1 MKNSRMMLLS
11 AVLVVA
17 AAASANAQAT
27 HQATQTVD
35 ITISAVNRIS
45 VGAGTPTLTI
55 NTAVAGDAPTDA
67 TASSSWSITTNQT
80 GTKVTAKI
88 NSAMP
93 SGASL
98 LVTLAA
104 PAGATSIPTVN
115 LDASDKDVV
124 TGITQLNAAGLGLSY
139 TLQATSAA
147 SATTVS
153 KTVTYTVVGG
163 V

>member
-1 MKNSRMMLLS
+1 MKTSHMFLS

-27 HQATQTVD
+27 SNATQTVD

-45 VGAGTPTLTI
+45 IGAGTPTLTI
-55 NTAVAGDAPTDA
+55 NTAVAGSAPTDA
-67 TASSSWSITTNQT
+67 TASSTWSVTTNQPN
-80 GTKVTAKI
+80 TKVTAKI

-93 SGASL
+93 DNTTL

-104 PAGATSIPTVN
+104 PTNATSVADVSLT
-115 LDASDKDVV
+115 ATDKEVV
-124 TGITQLNAAGLGLSY
+124 TGISQLNASGLSLNY

-147 SATTVS
+147 NVQTFS
-153 KTVTYTVVGG
+153 KTVTYTVTGG